1 MNKIVFFLLVLIFTR
16 MGVSFGSDPTP
27 LAIGDFFVGG
37 NATNISDAN
46 ENQLLGLLVGPE
58 GAPGPAGTAGKNG
71 FNGINGINGMPGAP
85 GPMGLPGPQG
95 PAGQQG
101 TPGLNGAQGAKGDT
115 GAQGPKGDTG
125 AQGPQGVPGP
135 AGGSGGTGSAP
146 FAGGPVAVVV
156 CGNSDTDPGLGFA
169 INPQFDGSNFK
180 IASIDVKHIA
190 STCKGLTLSFYFK
203 MKQSRASHYL
213 ADSIITCS
221 HALSAADLPST
232 HNNMSFSD
240 ANLACTAEPSI
251 GTPVHLADL
260 YIKDL
265 DGTGDTNIGI
275 TIS

>member
-1 MNKIVFFLLVLIFTR
+1 MNKTVFFLLVLIFTR

-27 LAIGDFFVGG
+27 IGIGEFFVGG
-37 NATNISDAN
+37 NTTNISQTN
-46 ENQLLGLLVGPE
+46 VNQLLGLLVGPE
-58 GAPGPAGTAGKNG
+58 GAPGPAGIAGKNG
-71 FNGINGINGMPGAP
+71 FNGINGIDGMPGAP
-85 GPMGLPGPQG
+85 GAMGQPGPQG
-95 PAGQQG
+95 PAGPQG
-101 TPGLNGAQGAKGDT
+101 LTGSQGPKGDTGAT

-125 AQGPQGVPGP
+125 AQGPQGIPGP
-135 AGGSGGTGSAP
+135 AGVGASGTAP

-190 STCKGLTLSFYFK
+190 NTCKGLTLSFYFK
-203 MKQSRASHYL
+203 MKQASSHYS
-213 ADSIITCS
+213 AESIITCS
-221 HALSAADLPST
+221 HSLSESDLPSP
-232 HNNMSFSD
+232 HNNMTFSD
-240 ANLACTAEPSI
+240 ANLSCSAVPSVGGAI
-251 GTPVHLADL
+251 HLSEI